1 MRGLEE
7 HWMNMLKSFRA
18 PVTTP
23 AVITNYYEPST
34 HNGLSLVGGNR
45 GAHQL
50 FVAHQIRLINTI
62 IGSIR
67 GLLNK
72 KTLEIASQN
81 KLLSEHDLHHLH
93 NIIERLV
100 IAELIDNETQDKL
113 IAELAHIFAVL
124 FPSNFSSHLTSR
136 DKPNE

>member
-1 MRGLEE
+1 
-7 HWMNMLKSFRA
+7 MLKSFKT

-23 AVITNYYEPST
+23 AVVTSYYEPNT
-34 HNGLSLVGGNR
+34 RNGFSLVGGNR

-50 FVAHQIRLINTI
+50 FIAHQIRLLNTL

-72 KTLEIASQN
+72 KALEIASQN
-81 KLLSEHDLHHLH
+81 KQLLEHDLQHLH

-100 IAELIDNETQDKL
+100 VAELIDNETQDKL
-113 IAELAHIFAVL
+113 ISELAHIFAVL
-124 FPSNFSSHLTSR
+124 FPSKFSCHLTPR
-136 DKPNE
+136 DKTDE

>member
-1 MRGLEE
+1 
-7 HWMNMLKSFRA
+7 MNMLKSFRA

-23 AVITNYYEPST
+23 AVVTNYYEPST

-67 GLLNK
+67 GLQNK
-72 KTLEIASQN
+72 RALEIASQN
-81 KLLSEHDLHHLH
+81 KQLCEHDLHHLH
-93 NIIERLV
+93 NIIDRLT
-100 IAELIDNETQDKL
+100 IAELINNETQDKL

-124 FPSNFSSHLTSR
+124 FPSKFSNHLTAR
-136 DKPNE
+136 DKTDE